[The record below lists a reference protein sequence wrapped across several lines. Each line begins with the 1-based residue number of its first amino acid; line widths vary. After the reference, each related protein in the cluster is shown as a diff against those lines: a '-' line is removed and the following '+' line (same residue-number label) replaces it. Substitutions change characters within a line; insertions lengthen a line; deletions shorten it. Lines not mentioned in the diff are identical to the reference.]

1 MVEIDNPYFSLEEIA
16 ISGQC
21 FRMKKINTAA
31 DGCSGS
37 AATGQASE
45 RKSEGSDPPAD
56 CFEILALG
64 RRLVASQRGSHITLD
79 CSSTEFDAFWRRY
92 FDLKTDYGAIIA
104 AIDPEDHYLTDAA
117 ASCPGMRILRQDPW
131 EMIVTFLISQQNNI
145 PRIKKCV
152 ENICR
157 LYGRDNGGFFGF
169 PEPEALAPLQED
181 ELMACNLGY
190 RSKYV
195 VRAAR
200 AVTAGMGTG
209 RLEADCFDTE
219 ALEGLSYDEAMAA
232 LLRLF
237 GVGAKVA
244 NCICLFGL
252 HHVDAFPIDTHIR
265 QILDANYPEG
275 FPFERYRGC
284 AGILQQYMFYYDLHG
299 PRVNMDRQV

>member
-1 MVEIDNPYFSLEEIA
+1 MVEIDNANFSLEEIA

-21 FRMKKINTAA
+21 FRMRRLEEAREEEPQLAKE
-31 DGCSGS
+31 
-37 AATGQASE
+37 TGKRGAE
-45 RKSEGSDPPAD
+45 EPVRY
-56 CFEILALG
+56 EILAEG
-64 RRLVASQRGSHITLD
+64 RRLIATQRGSHITLD
-79 CSSTEFDAFWRRY
+79 CGRSDFDAFWSDY
-92 FDLKTDYGAIIA
+92 FDLKTDYGSIIA
-104 AIDPEDHYLTDAA
+104 AIDPSDAYLTAA
-117 ASCPGMRILRQDPW
+117 AGSCPGMRILRQDPW

-169 PEPEALAPLQED
+169 PEPEALAPLPED
-181 ELMACNLGY
+181 SLMECNLGY
-190 RSKYV
+190 RSRYV

-200 AVTAGMGTG
+200 TVIAGRGTG
-209 RLEADCFDTE
+209 RLEADCFDLK
-219 ALEGLSYDEAMAA
+219 ALAALSYDEAMAA

-237 GVGAKVA
+237 GVGVKVA

-299 PRVNMDRQV
+299 PRVNTDRQV